1 MSREIDPVIQTI
13 KSHRRFVVT
22 SHQNIDG
29 DGVGAIVAFS
39 SLLLTLQKDVI
50 MVNNGK
56 VPYFYRFL
64 PKTSEIISYEDF
76 QKTYPRGNYSP
87 EALVVIDCSNLD
99 RLGKMSR
106 IAQDI
111 PLVVNIDHHPD
122 NSLFGHVN
130 WVIPEVSSTI
140 LIYTLFKEMKIPL
153 DKEASSSILNGIISD
168 TGGFSFA
175 EVDSRM
181 LVILEELVSQGASV
195 AEIMRHNFRF
205 RRLESLKLL
214 GKALERLSYDP
225 ELGIAFTY
233 LVQGD
238 FREFHSRTEDAEG
251 IVDHGLYIP
260 GAKIAI
266 LFRETEE
273 KVFKV
278 SLRAQGEYEVLS
290 IAHHFGGGGHLK
302 AAGFKIVG
310 ERREIMQKVLDFV
323 QNKFYETR
331 TAVQ

>member
-1 MSREIDPVIQTI
+1 MSREIYTVIQTI
-13 KSHRRFVVT
+13 KSHQRFVVT

-29 DGVGAIVAFS
+29 DGVGAVIALS
-39 SLLLTLQKDVI
+39 SLLLTLQKDAV
-50 MVNNGK
+50 MVNNGEI
-56 VPYFYRFL
+56 PYFYRFL
-64 PKTSEIISYEDF
+64 PETSKILSYEDF
-76 QKTYPRGNYSP
+76 QKAYLRDNHSP
-87 EALVVIDCSNLD
+87 EVLIIIDCSNLD

-130 WVIPEVSSTI
+130 WVIPEVSSTM
-140 LIYTLFKEMKIPL
+140 LVYTLFKEMKIPL
-153 DKEASSSILNGIISD
+153 TKEASSNILNGIVSD

-175 EVDSRM
+175 EIDSRI
-181 LVILEELVSQGASV
+181 LAILEELVSQGASV

-214 GKALERLSYDP
+214 GRALERLSYNP
-225 ELGIAFTY
+225 ELGIASTY
-233 LVQGD
+233 LVQDD
-238 FREFHSRTEDAEG
+238 FREFHGRTEDAEG

-260 GAKIAI
+260 EAKIAI
-266 LFRETEE
+266 LFREIEE

-278 SLRAQGEYEVLS
+278 SLRAQGECEVLS

-310 ERREIMQKVLDFV
+310 EQRETMQKVLDFV
-323 QNKFYETR
+323 KNKLNATR
-331 TAVQ
+331 TAMG